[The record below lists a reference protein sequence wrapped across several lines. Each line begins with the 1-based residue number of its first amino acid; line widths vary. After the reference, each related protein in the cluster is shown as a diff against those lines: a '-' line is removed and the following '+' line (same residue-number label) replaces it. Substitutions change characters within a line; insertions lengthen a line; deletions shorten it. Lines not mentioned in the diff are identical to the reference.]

1 MLPLCLAPYLY
12 ISLSLIFCCT
22 IQRFFPKVVYLNAID
37 LICTQ
42 LNHIYTNY
50 LHYCAYSCCVQIVH
64 TFKKQSTHFNI
75 DNWRYMNVHNLV
87 LIRVTYSQLG
97 GVLFNIRIKHVKY
110 TIIFELFL
118 IHQLIFVLIVL
129 NGLIT
134 LVVSKNYCHL

>member
-97 GVLFNIRIKHVKY
+97 GVLFNIRIKPCQIYDH
-110 TIIFELFL
+110 IW
-118 IHQLIFVLIVL
+118 IVFNTSINFCTNRVEWL
-129 NGLIT
+129 NYLSGE
-134 LVVSKNYCHL
+134 